1 MADVKEILVIDDHF
15 EMLES
20 LRSMLEL
27 SSGDYEVLG
36 VPSAEEGFLELR
48 RTPFDLVITDVR
60 LPGMSGFE
68 LVRKVREFR
77 PEVPIIMI
85 TAYSSAQGKQEA
97 EQLGVARYFQKP
109 LDAEALLASVHAALY
124 QDMALSSAEEA
135 RPPTTEEAT
144 KVIGVA
150 QDEAGQRL
158 QALLSDTGAVEA
170 LLVDAAGEII
180 RRVGRQSSREIAR
193 AAKIA
198 ARGLQSSFELADVLQ
213 SEEPFTIQY
222 QAGETIDVYSANVG
236 RRHFVMLVFDS
247 RARRAR
253 IGTVWIFAQ
262 RAVKDLKEILTSPH
276 SDSAEPSQAGTAPAE
291 EAETPAE
298 DTFPE
303 GRMSEVPPFEWPDED
318 LSSDDASAD
327 EEISPSPDTEA
338 GDVETIS
345 RADEKTL
352 LGFLEDAADAENVD
366 LDAFWE
372 DAASGLGGGG
382 AGTRGLS
389 YDEAV
394 RRGLLPPDLDEGE
407 E

>member
-27 SSGDYEVLG
+27 SNADYEVLG
-36 VPSAEEGFLELR
+36 VPSAEEGFLELQ
-48 RTPFDLVITDVR
+48 RTPFDLMITDVR

-77 PEVPIIMI
+77 PELPIIMI

-97 EQLGVARYFQKP
+97 EQLGVTRYFQKP
-109 LDAEALLASVHAALY
+109 LDAEALLASVYAALF
-124 QDMALSSAEEA
+124 QDAALSPADEG
-135 RPPTTEEAT
+135 RPPVVEEAT
-144 KVIGVA
+144 TALGVV
-150 QDEAGQRL
+150 QDEASQRL

-170 LLVDAAGEII
+170 VLVDAAGEVI
-180 RRVGRQSSREIAR
+180 RRVGQQSSPEIAH
-193 AAKIA
+193 AAKIT
-198 ARGLQSSFELADVLQ
+198 ARGLQSSFELADILQ

-276 SDSAEPSQAGTAPAE
+276 AGTAEPSQAGTAPAE
-291 EAETPAE
+291 ETETPPE

-318 LSSDDASAD
+318 LSTADASAD
-327 EEISPSPDTEA
+327 EEIAPSPDTEA
-338 GDVETIS
+338 RDVGTMS
-345 RADEKTL
+345 RADEEAL
-352 LGFLEDAADAENVD
+352 MGLLEDAADAEDVD